1 MRLRNS
7 KLILIFSA
15 LLALPVLSQAA
26 IDGFPS
32 SFDRR
37 VQHMNYVPD
46 QVYNLYARVGYATLV
61 ELNEDETILSKGG
74 QPNVFVGNKSF
85 DFSVF
90 KNKFVFKPLLAVST
104 DLIVVT
110 DKRTYVFHISPTNKH
125 HKLPTYHYSFK
136 RNTGLSYPVTI
147 ARPVMNFNYFGRGDR
162 QLKPRRV
169 WDDGK
174 FTYFDFSNL
183 AELPLVFLIDEKGE
197 ENQVDKHIVGK
208 TLVIHTTAK
217 RFYVR
222 RDKLVLE
229 VFKVFKVTK

>member
-1 MRLRNS
+1 MRLRRN
-7 KLILIFSA
+7 KCILLVFT
-15 LLALPVLSQAA
+15 LLALPILNQAA

-32 SFDRR
+32 TSDRR
-37 VQHMNYVPD
+37 IQHMNYVND
-46 QVYNLYARVGYATLV
+46 QVYNLYAKVGYATLV
-61 ELNEDETILSKGG
+61 ELNEDEIIASKAG
-74 QPNVFVGNKSF
+74 QPSVFVGNKSF

-110 DKRTYVFHISPTNKH
+110 DKRTYVFHILPANKR
-125 HKLPTYHYSFK
+125 KVPTYHYSFK
-136 RNTGLSYPVTI
+136 QNSGLNHLTI
-147 ARPVMNFNYFGRGDR
+147 TQPRVNFNYNYFGRGDR
-162 QLKPRRV
+162 QLKPKKA

-183 AELPLVFLIDEKGE
+183 SELPLVFLIDESGE
-197 ENQVDKHIVGK
+197 ENQVDKHITNK
-208 TLVIHTTAK
+208 IMVIHTVAK

-229 VFKVFKVTK
+229 IFRR

>member
-1 MRLRNS
+1 MRLRRN
-7 KLILIFSA
+7 KCILVFSA
-15 LLALPVLSQAA
+15 LTLALPVLNAA

-32 SFDRR
+32 LNDRR
-37 VQHMNYVPD
+37 IQHMNYVND
-46 QVYNLYARVGYATLV
+46 QVYNLYAKVGYATLV
-61 ELNEDETILSKGG
+61 ELNEDETIASKAG
-74 QPNVFVGNKSF
+74 QPSVFVGNKSF

-110 DKRTYVFHISPTNKH
+110 DKRTYVFHISPANKH
-125 HKLPTYHYSFK
+125 KVPTYHYSFK
-136 RNTGLSYPVTI
+136 QNSGLNHLTI
-147 ARPVMNFNYFGRGDR
+147 TQPRMNFNYFGRGDR
-162 QLKPRRV
+162 QLKPKKA

-183 AELPLVFLIDEKGE
+183 SELPLVFLIDESGE
-197 ENQVDKHIVGK
+197 ENQVDKHITNK
-208 TLVIHTTAK
+208 IMVIHTVAK

-229 VFKVFKVTK
+229 IFKNQVMTK